1 VYHTKHDSSTTIEVV
16 GAVVALLGSL
26 VLAAS
31 LGVRMVSKDTYTF
44 DELGESSGGV
54 NGDMDDINQS
64 FSDEIEKAGGRLA
77 TDRPLFAA
85 NPFQVMAKKHNKAH
99 VTEEQPASTCTSS
112 RYRSA
117 VCGYLAGFLCGG
129 ATIVDGEGVGT
140 LGPFPYTASS
150 VLITLCFSWVV
161 ALLFGLCQGESGVGC
176 VSAWE
181 GSKLRL
187 CITAVLF
194 YGATMLEHFLLAT
207 VPMRYGCIGQMAA
220 VPVAIVLGWWWGE
233 PMNQIKTAGCAV
245 VLGGMAMCLI
255 GSTVVAGEGAD
266 SDADADDGVDIS
278 AGASAGADSSSYE
291 DYYYAYSYQ

>member
-1 VYHTKHDSSTTIEVV
+1 
-16 GAVVALLGSL
+16 
-26 VLAAS
+26 
-31 LGVRMVSKDTYTF
+31 M
-44 DELGESSGGV
+44 
-54 NGDMDDINQS
+54 
-64 FSDEIEKAGGRLA
+64 
-77 TDRPLFAA
+77 
-85 NPFQVMAKKHNKAH
+85 
-99 VTEEQPASTCTSS
+99 
-112 RYRSA
+112 
-117 VCGYLAGFLCGG
+117 AGFLCGG

-150 VLITLCFSWVV
+150 VLITLCFSWVA
-161 ALLFGLCQGESGVGC
+161 ALLFGKCAYKVHRPCAGIREEPHTHMPLTRHLPLLFLPCPALPCTCVLSCVVPGSPRLSCAGLCQGESGVGC

-245 VLGGMAMCLI
+245 VLGGMAM
-255 GSTVVAGEGAD
+255 
-266 SDADADDGVDIS
+266 
-278 AGASAGADSSSYE
+278 YR
-291 DYYYAYSYQ
+291 